1 MLVQDTDLEVSAARV
16 LDLSDPLR
24 IPVLLHADDPLF
36 LASSKGELRRML
48 RIIAAWSKLYKTCLH
63 VSNSKSVV
71 MVISKPSRK
80 EAFVCNAVLLYQSFA
95 MPAPTPL
102 QLVESHKWLGL
113 TWDFQSTL
121 ERHAITIIAAQQSKV
136 AVLAC
141 MVQGGS
147 LPLSVALH
155 VFELKV
161 SASLRFGR
169 WLWGLSPRSRE
180 RLDAAQSTWAKTL
193 LGAEPWR
200 SSAVAL
206 ADFGWH
212 MTGSAQCVLDVAC
225 RRARLWQAAES
236 NLAGSMFTACHHV
249 NNTWKTRSKRLLLE
263 WGLLDWPIWCA
274 SMPAMSVSLEAYASY
289 CKLHLTVLCQSKL
302 LSDPACH
309 TVPVWYSSLPESPS
323 ILAQQLPW
331 EALHAVLYLIKF
343 RAGYLKLG
351 HVEGESSQ
359 ANVQYCIACD
369 GRRGEI
375 CATRLGGSFKQMRQ
389 SMLSIEH
396 FGNASDLHIGA
407 AGGSLQLAWL
417 PEQNRTEGVS
427 AALKALTLLFVG
439 GASGAV
445 QLLSCQE
452 YDGEGRQIPE
462 DFAFRP
468 LFPSLRCADHDGL
481 AAWVD
486 AVGWSSGVVYAIV
499 VPVFLGVLFAKQSV
513 CTQQTKTVL
522 LVSDDKMPGSW
533 DVA

>member
-1 MLVQDTDLEVSAARV
+1 MPECWKQHVWSGLGTPITDITQQLLSAIQSRSSLPTANMLVQDTDLEVSAARV

-369 GRRGEI
+369 GRYSTGALWHHVWLNCNCFEQERRNLRH
-375 CATRLGGSFKQMRQ
+375 TLGR
-389 SMLSIEH
+389 E
-396 FGNASDLHIGA
+396 
-407 AGGSLQLAWL
+407 LQANEVWM
-417 PEQNRTEGVS
+417 PSTCE
-427 AALKALTLLFVG
+427 
-439 GASGAV
+439 
-445 QLLSCQE
+445 
-452 YDGEGRQIPE
+452 
-462 DFAFRP
+462 AFT
-468 LFPSLRCADHDGL
+468 D
-481 AAWVD
+481 
-486 AVGWSSGVVYAIV
+486 
-499 VPVFLGVLFAKQSV
+499 
-513 CTQQTKTVL
+513 VL
-522 LVSDDKMPGSW
+522 LMAKAIHAKHRTFW
-533 DVA
+533 KCL